1 MIKYICISNQRIKRK
16 NKEHRIMGFYEIEM
30 SGTPK
35 ILFACSAEFDHYKN
49 QFHKRSSYLEIVV
62 IEQGDVLYRFA
73 DGRTKTVSPQMLTP
87 IVCDMDCDVFAHK
100 GQHQRHTT
108 IGLQL
113 DYSYQY
119 HMDISRFEL
128 SRICERIKENPR
140 IFLLPYHEPLGEDY
154 QPILHA
160 IQKVIHY
167 NASPNAVDKTRAL
180 GAFYSLAANLT
191 DFVLQS
197 FQSDRNSPSAVQYVK
212 KAKDYIHSHYT
223 EKIKISQIAEALNI
237 SEGYLHDL
245 FQSVTGLSI
254 IEYCNIYRVESAI
267 QCMEGYNLTLKDAAL
282 QVGIDDACYMSRLFK
297 KVTGISWRE
306 YQKVKSQIQ
315 TEYL

>member
-1 MIKYICISNQRIKRK
+1 MN
-16 NKEHRIMGFYEIEM
+16 FYEIEM

-49 QFHKRSSYLEIVV
+49 QFHKRAAYLEIAV
-62 IEQGDVLYRFA
+62 IEQGDILYRYA
-73 DGRTKTVSPQMLTP
+73 DGKTKTVSPKTVFP
-87 IVCDMDCDVFAHK
+87 IVSDMDCVTSAHNM
-100 GQHQRHTT
+100 QHQRHTT
-108 IGLQL
+108 VGLQL
-113 DYSYQY
+113 DYSYQF
-119 HMDISRFEL
+119 HTDVSRSEL
-128 SRICERIKENPR
+128 NQICERIKENPK
-140 IFLLPYHEPLGEDY
+140 IILIPYQEPLGEDY

-167 NASPNAVDKTRAL
+167 NTSPNAADKTHAL

-197 FQSDRNSPSAVQYVK
+197 YQSNKNTPSAIQYVK
-212 KAKDYIHSHYT
+212 KAKDYIHSHYM
-223 EKIKISQIAEALNI
+223 EKIKIIQIAEILNI

-245 FQSVTGLSI
+245 FQSVTGLSL
-254 IEYCNIYRVESAI
+254 IEYCNIYRVEQAI
-267 QCMEGYNLTLKDAAL
+267 QCMEGYNLSLKEAAL

-306 YQKVKSQIQ
+306 YQKLKNQ
-315 TEYL
+315 TKYL